1 MTEKELAELK
11 ALPREL
17 QSVSY
22 SYYCESEA
30 ELKVSSG
37 ESSAS
42 VADNTSIAAAKID
55 TNIIIPPN
63 TIIH

>member
-1 MTEKELAELK
+1 MTETELAELK

-17 QSVSY
+17 QLVSY
-22 SYYCESEA
+22 AYYCESKA
-30 ELKVSSG
+30 ELRDSSG

-55 TNIIIPPN
+55 TKIIIPAGT
-63 TIIH
+63 TIH